1 MQTQSIRW
9 RLVFTYFLII
19 VLTLSLI
26 GIYIVNSMQQYSINQ
41 KKIQILSQANVIAGY
56 ISRYQDLSKE
66 SINYLLEQQ
75 QVASDC
81 RVLMLNNDAIVT
93 YDSNNGI
100 MEGKYMPVPVILD
113 AIAGNNSVE
122 ENLDNDDEKVI
133 SAAVPI
139 IKDKIAVGVIYY
151 RASASDTV
159 DLIGQLW
166 VTIMMIAVLASLLVG
181 VISFLMAGIITAP
194 ITRLTEQLEKAADEN
209 GDFIIEKTSGG
220 EVGRLIDSYNKMAQK
235 VHEQEEKRQE
245 FVSNASHELKTPLS
259 SIKLIS
265 DSLLNVQDAP
275 REMVEEFLTDMN
287 VQVERLSRIVDKLL
301 TLTRMDNPGSVSR
314 MEFQVADLTE
324 LCSNITKAL
333 RPLAEQ
339 KHIELAYNPQGTIYS
354 KIERDRLWEAIYNVV
369 DNSIKYTKEGGKVS
383 LNVYKDETNV
393 IIEIKDTGIGIA
405 KEELYKIFDRFYRV
419 DKARARETGGT
430 GLGLSIALTAVELHG
445 GNIKVESE
453 EGEGSTFRIIIPIT
467 FK

>member
-1 MQTQSIRW
+1 MQSIRW
-9 RLVFTYFLII
+9 RLVLTYFLVI
-19 VLTLSLI
+19 VLTFTIVGL
-26 GIYIVNSMQQYSINQ
+26 YIANSMQQYSINQ

-56 ISRYQDLSKE
+56 ISRYQDLSNE

-81 RVLMLNNDAIVT
+81 RVLMLNNDAVVT

-100 MEGKYMPVPVILD
+100 MQGKYMPVSVILD
-113 AIAGNNSVE
+113 AIEGNNSVE
-122 ENLDNDDEKVI
+122 EYREDDEDLVI
-133 SAAVPI
+133 AAAVPI
-139 IKDKIAVGVIYY
+139 VKDKVSVGVIYY

-159 DLIGQLW
+159 ALMQQLW
-166 VTIMMIAVLASLLVG
+166 ATMLMIAVLASLLVG
-181 VISFLMAGIITAP
+181 VVSFVMAGIITAP
-194 ITRLTEQLEKAADEN
+194 ITRLTEQMEKAADED
-209 GDFIIEKTSGG
+209 GDLIIEKNTGG
-220 EVGRLIDSYNKMAQK
+220 EVGRLIDSYNKMTQK
-235 VHEQEEKRQE
+235 IREQEEKRQE

-275 REMVEEFLTDMN
+275 REMVEEFLADMN
-287 VQVERLSRIVDKLL
+287 VQVDRLTRIVDKLL

-314 MEFQVADLTE
+314 MEFSVVDLTE
-324 LCSNITKAL
+324 LCSNVAKAL

-339 KHIELAYNPQGTIYS
+339 KHIELTYNAATAIYS
-354 KIERDRLWEAIYNVV
+354 KVERDRLWEAIYNII
-369 DNSIKYTKEGGKVS
+369 DNSIKYTKEGGKVA
-383 LNVYKDETNV
+383 LDVFKDENNV

-405 KEELYKIFDRFYRV
+405 EEEKYKIFDRFYRV

-445 GNIKVESE
+445 GNIQVESE
-453 EGEGSTFRIIIPIT
+453 EGVGSAFRIIIPIT